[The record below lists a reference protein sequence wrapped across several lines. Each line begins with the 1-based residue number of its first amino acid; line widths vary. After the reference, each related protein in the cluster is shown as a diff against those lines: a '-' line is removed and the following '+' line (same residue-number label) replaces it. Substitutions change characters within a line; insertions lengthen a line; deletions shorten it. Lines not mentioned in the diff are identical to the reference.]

1 MYNKN
6 DLILYIWTLIVVVT
20 MGLTTTEVNNNL
32 LEQYSDELGEEVFHQ
47 FVGSSNEDPPVPY
60 KGGTSRG

>member
-6 DLILYIWTLIVVVT
+6 NLIISIWTLIVVIT
-20 MGLTTTEVNNNL
+20 MGLPTTEINKNL

>member
-6 DLILYIWTLIVVVT
+6 DLILSIWILIVVVI
-20 MGLTTTEVNNNL
+20 MGLSTTKTNNNL
-32 LEQYSDELGEEVFHQ
+32 LEKYSDELGEEVFHQ
-47 FVGSSNEDPPVPY
+47 FVSSSNEDPPVPY